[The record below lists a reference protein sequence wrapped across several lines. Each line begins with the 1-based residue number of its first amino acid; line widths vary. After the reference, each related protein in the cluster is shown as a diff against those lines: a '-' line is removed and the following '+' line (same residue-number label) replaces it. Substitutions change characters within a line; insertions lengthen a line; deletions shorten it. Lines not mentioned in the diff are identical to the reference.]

1 MRKKRQLEC
10 VDHIELLVDLLFNVI
25 LLEKKKKSPSLP
37 ENKSDLHSKD
47 VMEQKLCCSH
57 HSDWWQWLTWSFLG
71 LILRMGGNYCSN
83 IICKFVYLN
92 LCVHEKQSV
101 CLFRFARK
109 TNLRAK
115 ISDCVH
121 WSVSAH
127 TSMTVQTHLKI
138 PVHISFLYL
147 LFNILL
153 WAIIF
158 QNTATGTHWNY
169 ASDFILASNFES
181 LSVCHDERVEGTL
194 QNTATWTLLLPS
206 SPHWQ
211 QLQLSTPV
219 YSQCIIC
226 LNGLF
231 KESFLKQ

>member
-1 MRKKRQLEC
+1 MAVTHL
-10 VDHIELLVDLLFNVI
+10 
-25 LLEKKKKSPSLP
+25 
-37 ENKSDLHSKD
+37 
-47 VMEQKLCCSH
+47 SH
-57 HSDWWQWLTWSFLG
+57 TEAAISGYRSFLG
-71 LILRMGGNYCSN
+71 LILRMGGGGTIVEILFVN
-83 IICKFVYLN
+83 VYLK
-92 LCVHEKQSV
+92 LCVHDRTCECKNNLYV
-101 CLFRFARK
+101 IFRFARK

-121 WSVSAH
+121 RSVSAH

-169 ASDFILASNFES
+169 ASDFILVSNFES
-181 LSVCHDERVEGTL
+181 LSVCHDEGWGDS
-194 QNTATWTLLLPS
+194 AKYCHYPIGGWTLLLPS

-219 YSQCIIC
+219 YSQCTIC

-231 KESFLKQ
+231 NESFLKQ